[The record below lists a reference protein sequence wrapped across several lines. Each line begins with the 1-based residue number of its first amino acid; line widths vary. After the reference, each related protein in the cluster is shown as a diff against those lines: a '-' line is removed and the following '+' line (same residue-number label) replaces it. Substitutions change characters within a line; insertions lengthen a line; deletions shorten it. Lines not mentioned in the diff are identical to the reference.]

1 MIDLTPFVFYNM
13 VDLDGLDLAEVDGS
27 IVPGIYQKIYS
38 NLDETNREIF
48 YHWFFAGIVLPPA
61 TVTIDNTTSGQLTVN
76 DQIVVK
82 SNDSVYII
90 GHIYVPVIEPI
101 SITENGN
108 YQTPVGVDG
117 YDPITVNVPDIPP
130 VLDQLSVTENGTYT
144 PPSGTDGYDEVI
156 VNVPDIP
163 PVLDQLSVTENGTY
177 TPPSGTDGYD
187 EVIVNVPD
195 IPPVLDQLSVTENG
209 TYTPP
214 SGTDGYDEVV
224 VNVPSFSPLIQPLHT
239 DCHNGYIG
247 QGNLNYDPST
257 NSYYDVFEVEAGKH
271 YIPFIT
277 APVGNR
283 FRVAFFTTDPSLA
296 TANLLGT
303 QVGSDLTDPSTY
315 TAILRSNSGL
325 IFSPTN
331 NGFIAIGKTSQ
342 HISGLVSYLLCI
354 ENIN

>member
-61 TVTIDNTTSGQLTVN
+61 TVVIDDTTANQFTIN

-117 YDPITVNVPDIPP
+117 YDPIT
-130 VLDQLSVTENGTYT
+130 
-144 PPSGTDGYDEVI
+144 